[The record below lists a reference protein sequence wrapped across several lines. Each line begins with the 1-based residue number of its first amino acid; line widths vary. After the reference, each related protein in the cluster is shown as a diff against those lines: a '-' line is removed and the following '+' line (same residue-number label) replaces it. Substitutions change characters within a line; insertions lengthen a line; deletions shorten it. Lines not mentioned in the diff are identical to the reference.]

1 MQAGAHFDGSRRIA
15 SCFGS
20 SKPSRSTGS
29 AAPTSPKRVFSA
41 CVTAS
46 LKRSAVTLALPS
58 SNALPRKRR
67 RVTRCEGE
75 ESEELRAHVAAE
87 EHVGRVRHASE
98 SSATLRVPGA
108 ARETCGAARA
118 VRGVEQ
124 VSRRLGGPA
133 FAERKRCPIATPSAS
148 LPFFRGHTGSE
159 ESAPSARFLRLA
171 NRARRLR
178 YAAPHAARGIHR
190 ALHASHRAQKCRRT
204 ARSTGRTL
212 T

>member
-98 SSATLRVPGA
+98 SSATLRVPGE

-118 VRGVEQ
+118 PSVLE
-124 VSRRLGGPA
+124 
-133 FAERKRCPIATPSAS
+133 FAESRAVLVARICHPVRKFTILSSPHRRSDSQAT
-148 LPFFRGHTGSE
+148 
-159 ESAPSARFLRLA
+159 SARFLRQQS
-171 NRARRLR
+171 
-178 YAAPHAARGIHR
+178 APIALTRHHTPRGIHR
-190 ALHASHRAQKCRRT
+190 ALRASHRALKCRRT

>member
-58 SNALPRKRR
+58 SNALPRKRK

-98 SSATLRVPGA
+98 CHTSGPGA
-108 ARETCGAARA
+108 ARETCGGRRA
-118 VRGVEQ
+118 VGAGVASLAPSWWPPSFLEKKLQGQAQ
-124 VSRRLGGPA
+124 VYPS
-133 FAERKRCPIATPSAS
+133 FVATPLATLLRPLDSFAS
-148 LPFFRGHTGSE
+148 PTERADCAWHT
-159 ESAPSARFLRLA
+159 
-171 NRARRLR
+171 
-178 YAAPHAARGIHR
+178 PHGIHR
-190 ALHASHRAQKCRRT
+190 ALHASHRAGKCRRT

>member
-67 RVTRCEGE
+67 WVTRCEGE

-133 FAERKRCPIATPSAS
+133 FDERKRCPIATPSAS
-148 LPFFRGHTGSE
+148 LPFFRGHTR
-159 ESAPSARFLRLA
+159 SAECPHSARFLPSPA
-171 NRARRLR
+171 GRAPS
-178 YAAPHAARGIHR
+178 ACRGT
-190 ALHASHRAQKCRRT
+190 RRT
-204 ARSTGRTL
+204 ASTEHFTHHTERKNAEGPPGRL
-212 T
+212 AGH

>member
-58 SNALPRKRR
+58 SNALPRKRK

-75 ESEELRAHVAAE
+75 ESEELRAHVAEE

-98 SSATLRVPGA
+98 SSATLRVPEQLARPAAAGA
-108 ARETCGAARA
+108 PSVPEL
-118 VRGVEQ
+118 Q
-124 VSRRLGGPA
+124 VSRRLGGPPL
-133 FAERKRCPIATPSAS
+133 F
-148 LPFFRGHTGSE
+148 
-159 ESAPSARFLRLA
+159 
-171 NRARRLR
+171 
-178 YAAPHAARGIHR
+178 
-190 ALHASHRAQKCRRT
+190 
-204 ARSTGRTL
+204 
-212 T
+212 

>member
-108 ARETCGAARA
+108 ARET
-118 VRGVEQ
+118 RGVEQ

-133 FAERKRCPIATPSAS
+133 LLWERDVRLTPQAQVYHSFVATPERRICSVRSIPSPAERADCARGTTRRAAS
-148 LPFFRGHTGSE
+148 TEHFTHHTERKNAEGS
-159 ESAPSARFLRLA
+159 PGRLA
-171 NRARRLR
+171 G
-178 YAAPHAARGIHR
+178 H
-190 ALHASHRAQKCRRT
+190 
-204 ARSTGRTL
+204 
-212 T
+212 

>member
-108 ARETCGAARA
+108 ARETCGAARGRPCWSCTSLA
-118 VRGVEQ
+118 PSWWPRD
-124 VSRRLGGPA
+124 S
-133 FAERKRCPIATPSAS
+133 AEKVARISHPKRKFIILSCHTASAEFS
-148 LPFFRGHTGSE
+148 H
-159 ESAPSARFLRLA
+159 SARFLPSPA
-171 NRARRLR
+171 
-178 YAAPHAARGIHR
+178 G
-190 ALHASHRAQKCRRT
+190 RAQALAAATRRT
-204 ARSTGRTL
+204 ASTEHFTHHTERKNAEGPPGRL
-212 T
+212 AGH

>member
-98 SSATLRVPGA
+98 SSATLRVPEQLARPA
-108 ARETCGAARA
+108 ARHARRPCVQMSRA
-118 VRGVEQ
+118 VLVAP
-124 VSRRLGGPA
+124 RLTQKGKKLPA
-133 FAERKRCPIATPSAS
+133 LPTPSAS
-148 LPFFRGHTGSE
+148 LPFFRGHTR
-159 ESAPSARFLRLA
+159 SAECPHSARFLPSPA
-171 NRARRLR
+171 GRAPS
-178 YAAPHAARGIHR
+178 ACRGT
-190 ALHASHRAQKCRRT
+190 RRT
-204 ARSTGRTL
+204 ASTEHFTHHTERKNAEGPPGRL
-212 T
+212 AGH

>member
-98 SSATLRVPGA
+98 SSAKVRVPGA

-133 FAERKRCPIATPSAS
+133 FDERKRCPIATPSAS

-159 ESAPSARFLRLA
+159 ESAPSARFLRQQSAPIALRGTTRRAASTEHFTHHTERKNAEGSPGRLA
-171 NRARRLR
+171 G
-178 YAAPHAARGIHR
+178 H
-190 ALHASHRAQKCRRT
+190 
-204 ARSTGRTL
+204 
-212 T
+212 